1 MGSLKNSPKNQKTSN
16 SLLVF
21 FVRFKKRRV
30 KLPLKFCGCWLIQS
44 DSIYF
49 SNWRC
54 KKRAICE
61 SWFFSCTWKVIY
73 IHDKI
78 FWAVISRI
86 QITVVIERI
95 VWHINGKVIAT
106 TSYRNRSESFLK
118 SAYHG
123 LGNFCNLL
131 AIIKRLNLFDF
142 KVICLMLVCKGFI
155 VRGFHWQH
163 VVLYHVKM
171 DKLLQKEAK
180 VTKVPNDTYGER
192 ERERER
198 ETERDGE
205 KNFNSGH
212 KMQSLPIRSWW
223 P

>member
-1 MGSLKNSPKNQKTSN
+1 MGNLKNSPKKSENIQFTS
-16 SLLVF
+16 
-21 FVRFKKRRV
+21 RFLFQINKRHV
-30 KLPLKFCGCWLIQS
+30 KLPLKFRGWWLIQS

-54 KKRAICE
+54 KKRAISE

-78 FWAVISRI
+78 FWAAISRI

-106 TSYRNRSESFLK
+106 TSYRNRSKSFLK

-123 LGNFCNLL
+123 VGNFCNLL

-155 VRGFHWQH
+155 ARGFHWQH
-163 VVLYHVKM
+163 VRYHVKM
-171 DKLLQKEAK
+171 GKLLQKEAK
-180 VTKVPNDTYGER
+180 VTKVPDDTYRER

-198 ETERDGE
+198 E
-205 KNFNSGH
+205 S
-212 KMQSLPIRSWW
+212 
-223 P
+223 

>member
-1 MGSLKNSPKNQKTSN
+1 M
-16 SLLVF
+16 
-21 FVRFKKRRV
+21 
-30 KLPLKFCGCWLIQS
+30 
-44 DSIYF
+44 
-49 SNWRC
+49 
-54 KKRAICE
+54 
-61 SWFFSCTWKVIY
+61 Y

-78 FWAVISRI
+78 FWAAISRI

-123 LGNFCNLL
+123 VGNFCNLL

-163 VVLYHVKM
+163 VVRYHVKM

-180 VTKVPNDTYGER
+180 VTKVPDDTYGER

-198 ETERDGE
+198 EVWRTYIWMLGCKDLTESCDVLLGLCKVFIKWAIKGFCGIRTRDFE
-205 KNFNSGH
+205 ITSYY
-212 KMQSLPIRSWW
+212 SLPLNQRNHQAMYNRTRVDQWRFNF
-223 P
+223 PLN

>member
-1 MGSLKNSPKNQKTSN
+1 M
-16 SLLVF
+16 
-21 FVRFKKRRV
+21 
-30 KLPLKFCGCWLIQS
+30 IQS

-54 KKRAICE
+54 KKRAISE
-61 SWFFSCTWKVIY
+61 SWFFSWTWKVIY

-78 FWAVISRI
+78 FWAAISRI

-123 LGNFCNLL
+123 VGNFCNLL

-163 VVLYHVKM
+163 VVRYHVKM

-180 VTKVPNDTYGER
+180 VTKVPDDTYGER
-192 ERERER
+192 ERERE
-198 ETERDGE
+198 EGDTSV
-205 KNFNSGH
+205 NFYRVCTTGPSTYSVTNYRHNRIHFWTYVIFLIPTVSHSMVITGYV
-212 KMQSLPIRSWW
+212 STL
-223 P
+223 